1 MKYTYLVTANENG
14 QIASNVV
21 EALSSYGGEL
31 VRGVAKCAPEDTFSL
46 EYGMQLASARCELK
60 IADKRLKRAS
70 AKYLE
75 AQAEAQKALA
85 RLEKMKNYFCDSTD
99 LYDEAAQR
107 LAEVYNQ
114 N

>member
-1 MKYTYLVTANENG
+1 MKYTYCVVADGNAKI
-14 QIASNVV
+14 QSNVV
-21 EALSSYGGEL
+21 EAYAPYGGEL
-31 VRGVAKCAPEDTFSL
+31 VRGVAKCAPEDTFNL

-60 IADKRLKRAS
+60 IAGKRLKRAS

-75 AQAEAQKALA
+75 AQAKAEKALA
-85 RLEKMKNYFCDSTD
+85 RLEKMKDYFCDSTD